1 MFAEIES
8 YCTRNELI
16 KPGSTVVIG
25 LSGGPDSVFLLLFLV
40 SIRASY
46 NLTIIATHLDHGW
59 RINSG
64 NDVVF
69 CANLC
74 AQYNI
79 LYEPAHLKDLNLSF
93 KKNGSSEEFGRK
105 ARRTLFEMVAQKHN
119 ADTIALGHHA
129 DDQQETFFIRL
140 VRGTT
145 LSGLISMKPKEG
157 YYIRPL
163 LQIHKKDI
171 VNYLETNGITY
182 LVDPTNESDVYL
194 RNRIRNHVLPA
205 LKSCDERFDNN
216 FLRTI
221 NSLTEAEKTLTELT
235 KQYYESMV
243 TTKDGLEHIDLATL
257 HAYNEYLQKRIIVMW
272 IIAHKVAFTLTEK
285 LLDEI
290 LRFLRQPG
298 NKTHQIGTQWKI
310 VKKNNLAHIITIE

>member
-1 MFAEIES
+1 MFTEIES
-8 YCTRNELI
+8 YCTKHELI
-16 KPGSTVVIG
+16 KSGSTIVIG

-40 SIRASY
+40 SIRKAY
-46 NLTIIATHLDHGW
+46 NLTLIATHLDHGW
-59 RINSG
+59 RVNSG

-79 LYEPAHLKDLNLSF
+79 LYEPTHLQQLNLSF

-105 ARRTLFEMVAQKHN
+105 ARRTLFEMIARKHN
-119 ADTIALGHHA
+119 ADSIALGHHA

-145 LSGLISMKPKEG
+145 LSGLISMKPQEG
-157 YYIRPL
+157 IYIRPL
-163 LQIHKKDI
+163 LQTYKKDI
-171 VNYLETNGITY
+171 LNYLENNGITY
-182 LVDPTNESDVYL
+182 LIDPTNESDVYL

-221 NSLTEAEKTLTELT
+221 NSLSEAEKTLTDLT
-235 KQYYESMV
+235 KFYYESMV
-243 TTKDGLEHIDLATL
+243 TTTNNVQNIDLKTL
-257 HAYNEYLQKRIIVMW
+257 LSHSEYLQKRIIVMW
-272 IIAHKVAFTLTEK
+272 IIAHKVPFTLTEK

-290 LRFLRQPG
+290 LRFLRQPDD
-298 NKTHQIGTQWKI
+298 KAHHISTEWKI
-310 VKKNNLAHIITIE
+310 VKKNNLAHIVTL

>member
-1 MFAEIES
+1 MFTEIES
-8 YCTRNELI
+8 YCTKHELI
-16 KPGSTVVIG
+16 KSGSTIVIG

-40 SIRASY
+40 SIRKAY
-46 NLTIIATHLDHGW
+46 NLTLIATHLDHGW
-59 RINSG
+59 RANSG

-79 LYEPAHLKDLNLSF
+79 LYEPAHLQQLNLSF

-105 ARRTLFEMVAQKHN
+105 ARRTLFEMIARKHN
-119 ADTIALGHHA
+119 ADSIALGHHA

-145 LSGLISMKPKEG
+145 LSGLISMKPQEG
-157 YYIRPL
+157 IYIRPL
-163 LQIHKKDI
+163 LQTHKKDI
-171 VNYLETNGITY
+171 LNYLETNGITY
-182 LVDPTNESDVYL
+182 LIDPTNESDVYL

-221 NSLTEAEKTLTELT
+221 NSLSEAEKTLTDLT
-235 KQYYESMV
+235 KFYYESMV
-243 TTKDGLEHIDLATL
+243 TTTNDIQNIDLKAL
-257 HAYNEYLQKRIIVMW
+257 LSHSEYLQKRIIVMW
-272 IIAHKVAFTLTEK
+272 IIAHKVPFTLTEK

-290 LRFLRQPG
+290 LRFLRQPDD
-298 NKTHQIGTQWKI
+298 KAHHIGTEWKI
-310 VKKNNLAHIITIE
+310 VKKNNLAHIVTL